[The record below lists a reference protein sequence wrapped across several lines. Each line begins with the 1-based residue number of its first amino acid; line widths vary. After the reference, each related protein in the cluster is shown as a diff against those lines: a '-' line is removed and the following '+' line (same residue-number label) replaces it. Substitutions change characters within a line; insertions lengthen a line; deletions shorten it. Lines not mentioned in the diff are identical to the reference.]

1 MVTWLKKRA
10 IKLVFFLLI
19 LCLFPLSYWMLFHL
33 KPVLDDATDVVTFHP
48 KTKQLTQETILL
60 PAYLYG
66 YNEADIY
73 ARVDGYIKQWFFDIG
88 AEVKKGDVLA
98 IIEAPE
104 LDKEYFQTK
113 ERYFALKAQY
123 KLAKITSDR
132 WENLLKSK
140 AVSQQETDEK
150 VNLARSA
157 LSDMLAA
164 KATWQRL
171 HELRQFEYV
180 RAPYDGRISKRHIDI
195 GDLINRGHAVYGQ
208 MPLFH
213 MYHREANQLFLYV
226 DIPQNYMDKI
236 SLSDIGALSF
246 EGRVN
251 KKYSAKLLTTSHS
264 FEPTTRIMKVKFVLT
279 DENDEL
285 LPGAFVKI
293 YLPLKEDTKS
303 VELPLNALL
312 FRADGMEVA
321 TVVDN
326 QKVVMKKV
334 IIGRDFG
341 KNVEVLGGVEKDDTL
356 IVNPYDSIQT
366 GDKVHILR
374 TITL

>member
-1 MVTWLKKRA
+1 MPSLFKKN
-10 IKLVFFLLI
+10 IKKIILVIVSFFLFL
-19 LCLFPLSYWMLFHL
+19 LSYWLVL
-33 KPVLDDATDVVTFHP
+33 KHQSLVDEGIDVVTSHP

-123 KLAKITSDR
+123 KLAKISSDR

-150 VNLARSA
+150 VSLARSA

-180 RAPYDGRISKRHIDI
+180 RAPYDGRISERHIDI

-213 MYHREANQLFLYV
+213 IYHREAHQLFLYV

-236 SLSDIGALSF
+236 PLSDIGALSF

-264 FEPTTRIMKVKFVLT
+264 FEPKTRIMKVKFVLK

-285 LPGAFVKI
+285 LPGALVNVF
-293 YLPLKEDTKS
+293 LPLRADDSSFE
-303 VELPLNALL
+303 VPLNALL
-312 FRADGMEVA
+312 FRADGLEIA
-321 TVVDN
+321 TIDKNHRVL
-326 QKVVMKKV
+326 MKKV
-334 IIGRDFG
+334 SIGRDFG
-341 KNVEVLGGVEKDDTL
+341 KEVLILSGIEKEDTL
-356 IVNPYDSIQT
+356 ILNPYDSIQT